1 MSRIVVKERCL
12 ELLTILYA
20 MLAAL
25 TGFSVGEAAP
35 ARVSVVASTQV
46 ERAEIA
52 VNTIRKLPPA
62 ITEFGRR
69 VGRALRPQRTNVEEP
84 AQTLPSVQ
92 QLAYLDLGRRHL

>member
-1 MSRIVVKERCL
+1 L

-25 TGFSVGEAAP
+25 TGFSVGEVAP
-35 ARVSVVASTQV
+35 ARQAVVASVQV
-46 ERAEIA
+46 ERTEIA

-69 VGRALRPQRTNVEEP
+69 VGRALRPQRTSTDDAV
-84 AQTLPSVQ
+84 QTLPSVQ
-92 QLAYLDLGRRHL
+92 QVAYLDLGRRHL